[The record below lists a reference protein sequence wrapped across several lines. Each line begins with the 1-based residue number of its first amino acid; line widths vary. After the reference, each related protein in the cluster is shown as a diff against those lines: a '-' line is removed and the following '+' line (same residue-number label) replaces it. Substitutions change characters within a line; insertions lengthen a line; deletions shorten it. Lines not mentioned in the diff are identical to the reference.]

1 MISDKVERKIAADSA
16 ALERI
21 MKETKIARDEV

>member
-16 ALERI
+16 ALERNY
-21 MKETKIARDEV
+21 ERDEDCER